1 MKTFSYRVG
10 VPGEDAMFLLAGF
23 SDPHHAP
30 DASWRNCAKVFRL
43 AVPVADAGDTRVTFR
58 MRFADPSIRLAV
70 RAGDEAVGEIV
81 PSGAG
86 WGDYAL
92 TVPSS
97 AAGGGG
103 PVVLTGE
110 FDREPYD
117 PPAPRLDPNRAAIDL
132 SRVTSEAAE
141 GADLIVPADR
151 TRARIAQAPVR
162 LTKGTPRRGESRLGD
177 PLRPSIAPVLKPPA
191 AGAAKTVF
199 FGDIHVHTNYS
210 ACGRPNNGTVE
221 ENVAAAK
228 RRGLDFIAIT
238 DHCEHMDRPTWRRYF
253 DEIAACAAK
262 YDIVIIPATEWT
274 SRDHGHRNLYFLQ
287 PHPPYVD
294 YFMHETNHPAKLGA
308 FFRKHHLDAFA
319 VPHHFPYVAQ
329 PGNIGSIAPDVEPVM
344 EIYSHWGSSEH
355 YGARLQDVRRVMPG
369 STVADALAR
378 GLKLGFV
385 GGGDVHND
393 LPGDGGLTAAI
404 ADDLTVEAVFGA
416 IRSRLCYATSGRR
429 IVLDFQINGFPGGSV
444 LTVNPYSIDRL
455 YPLTLSATA
464 VCPGPADRMELIANG
479 ALIAATDH
487 RRGADDNEIA
497 LNLTIEKQAAPG
509 GQVNPW
515 NQQLVNH
522 SRMYYVRVVQSDGA
536 TAWSS
541 PIWIDFEGEW
551 N

>member
-1 MKTFSYRVG
+1 MNTFCYRVG
-10 VPGEDAMFLLAGF
+10 VPDEDALFLLSGF
-23 SDPHHAP
+23 SDPHHGP
-30 DASWRNCAKVFRL
+30 ETSWRNCGKVFRL
-43 AVPVADAGDTRVTFR
+43 AVPVADTGPTRVTFR

-70 RAGDEAVGEIV
+70 RAGEEVFGEIV

-86 WGDYAL
+86 WNDYTF
-92 TVPSS
+92 TVPPS
-97 AAGGGG
+97 AAAGAGL
-103 PVVLTGE
+103 VVLTGE

-117 PPAPRLDPNRAAIDL
+117 PPAPRLDANRAAMDL
-132 SRVTSEAAE
+132 SAVSAEAGDRAE
-141 GADLIVPADR
+141 LIVPADR
-151 TRARIAQAPVR
+151 TRARIAQAPLR
-162 LTKGTPRRGESRLGD
+162 LTN
-177 PLRPSIAPVLKPPA
+177 LRPSIAPILKPGPA
-191 AGAAKTVF
+191 GGEKTVF

-210 ACGRPNNGTVE
+210 ACGRPNNGTIE

-228 RRGLDFIAIT
+228 QRGLDFIAIT
-238 DHCEHMDRPTWRRYF
+238 DHCEHMDLPTWRRYF
-253 DEIAACAAK
+253 DEIASAAAK

-294 YFMHETNHPAKLGA
+294 YFRHETNHPAKLGA

-355 YGARLQDVRRVMPG
+355 YGARLQDLRRVMPG

-404 ADDLTVEAVFGA
+404 ADDLTVEGIFRA
-416 IRSRLCYATSGRR
+416 IRSRRCYATSGRR
-429 IVLDFQINGFPGGSV
+429 IVLDFQINGFGGGSV

-455 YPLTLSATA
+455 YPLALSASA
-464 VCPGPADRMELIANG
+464 VCPGPADRMELVANG
-479 ALIAATDH
+479 AVIAVTDH

-509 GQVNPW
+509 GEINAH

-522 SRMYYVRVVQSDGA
+522 SRVYYVRLVQSDGA

-541 PIWIDFEGEW
+541 PIWIEFEGEW